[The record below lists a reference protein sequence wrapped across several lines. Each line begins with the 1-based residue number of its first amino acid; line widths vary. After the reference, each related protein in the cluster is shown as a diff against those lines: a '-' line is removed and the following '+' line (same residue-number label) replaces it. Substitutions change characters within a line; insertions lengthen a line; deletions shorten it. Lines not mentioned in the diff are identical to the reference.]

1 MKKQSPLPDFR
12 TDFSKKRP
20 SLVGGGMPGDA
31 VTQGLV
37 MWGSEYKGVW
47 WLRFWV
53 GGMVSH
59 QLRLLGCTAK
69 TTAWSLVAQLWR
81 GGAQCLQE
89 LLGSSAASPDP
100 VIRG

>member
-31 VTQGLV
+31 VKQGLV
-37 MWGSEYKGVW
+37 MWGTEYKGVW

-69 TTAWSLVAQLWR
+69 KNCMVLGGTVVERGCTAPAR
-81 GGAQCLQE
+81 TIGFF
-89 LLGSSAASPDP
+89 SSIS
-100 VIRG
+100 RSSH